1 MCYVIR
7 TIKYT
12 VAALSIGVW
21 YSQPALSN
29 ERLDE
34 LFRDLSGRAE
44 NPDWVAR
51 QIMDE
56 LGKSGSAA
64 MDLLLRRAEDALNAG
79 DAQAAAAHAGA
90 LIDHAPDFA
99 EAYATRA
106 VAWFQ
111 LDQFGLALDDLRSA
125 LALEPRHFGAMQG
138 LAAILEQT
146 GDSQGAAA
154 VWRQLLTVFPAHPGA
169 AEALDRL
176 ANPGDSLRI

>member
-12 VAALSIGVW
+12 VAALLIGVW

-29 ERLDE
+29 ERLDD
-34 LFRDLSGRAE
+34 LFRDLSGQSD
-44 NPDWVAR
+44 NPDWIAR

-64 MDLLLRRAEDALNAG
+64 MDLLLRRAENALEAG
-79 DAQAAAAHAGA
+79 DAQQAAFHASA

-106 VAWFQ
+106 VAWFELSQ
-111 LDQFGLALDDLRSA
+111 YGLALDDLRSA

-138 LAAILEQT
+138 LAVILEQT
-146 GDSQGAAA
+146 GDPEAAA
-154 VWRQLLTVFPAHPGA
+154 EVWRQLLVVFPAHPGA
-169 AEALDRL
+169 TEALDRL
-176 ANPGDSLRI
+176 ENSSDSTRI